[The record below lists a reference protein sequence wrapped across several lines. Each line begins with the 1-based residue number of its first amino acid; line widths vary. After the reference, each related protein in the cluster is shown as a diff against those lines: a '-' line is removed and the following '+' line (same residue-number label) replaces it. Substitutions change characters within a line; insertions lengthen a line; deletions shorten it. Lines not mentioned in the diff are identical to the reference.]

1 VLCVISMG
9 NIHNVII
16 GSESRA
22 VLCFEGVIKPFWLR
36 KIVINPSFPRY
47 IHRNPIEAGMVDQL
61 ETYPWKNYLNYVSKL
76 LATVWLYRQETYDNY
91 R

>member
-1 VLCVISMG
+1 MLCVISMG

-47 IHRNPIEAGMVDQL
+47 IHRNPIETGMVDQL